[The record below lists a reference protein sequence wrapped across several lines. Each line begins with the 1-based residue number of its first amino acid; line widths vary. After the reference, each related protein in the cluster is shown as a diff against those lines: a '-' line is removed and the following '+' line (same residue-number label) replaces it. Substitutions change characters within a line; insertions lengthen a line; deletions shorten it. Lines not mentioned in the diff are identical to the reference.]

1 MTDITYT
8 TPPPMEYVINPE
20 LISSDANPYYISS
33 VSTVSDNYLHLLR
46 LNLPAWSS
54 SCYRTQYIR
63 IDLNYFFKTILKNFI
78 YSDIKNDN
86 SLEDLLKINPIAVRY
101 FTSDGIFFIERPP
114 FKATLRFH
122 PIKAAGV
129 TTKTTLIEKEVWIPW
144 QVYIVNYDIELGK
157 FTFKIYFHHKPID
170 SLDNDLSTAWLPNLF
185 GDAGV
190 CWGQDNNIIKEEIL
204 QNKTKT
210 NKNIFDIICSQYW
223 QGGWNADILPSL
235 YSIPTFLLPEFETK
249 NDEDYAIYTKA
260 SQNADKS
267 KVKNYMIR
275 QYVDHLNIWSQYS
288 LSDLLSLMSKYPPNA
303 SPKKL
308 SYLVEAVKAYDGT
321 YSYDG
326 ANSFGVLFD
335 QIFCHTHKYPNH
347 LFQAENV
354 SSNTYFSTELTDL
367 VNENNEPILLKHSTS
382 EKYLRELLFEQIQ
395 IHSDTAVSSKFL
407 GFMQEEELPF

>member
-1 MTDITYT
+1 MTNTSYT
-8 TPPPMEYVINPE
+8 TLPPVEYVINPE
-20 LISSDANPYYISS
+20 LSSSAGDPYYVSS
-33 VSTVSDNYLHLLR
+33 VSTVNANFLHLLR
-46 LNLPAWSS
+46 VNLPAWSN
-54 SCYRTQYIR
+54 SCYQTQYMR
-63 IDLNYFFKTILKNFI
+63 IDLNYFFNSIAKNFI

-86 SLEDLLKINPIAVRY
+86 SLEDLLRINPIAVRY

-122 PIKAAGV
+122 PIKASGV

-157 FTFKIYFHHKPID
+157 FIFKIYFHHKPID
-170 SLDNDLSTAWLPNLF
+170 SLDNNLSIAWLPNLF
-185 GDAGV
+185 GDGGV
-190 CWGQDNNIIKEEIL
+190 CWGQDNNIIKEEVL

-260 SQNADKS
+260 SQSADKS
-267 KVKNYMIR
+267 KLKNHMIR

-288 LSDLLSLMSKYPPNA
+288 LSDLLFLMSKYPANS

-308 SYLVEAVKAYDGT
+308 SFLIENAKAYDGA
-321 YSYDG
+321 YSYNG

-335 QIFCHTHKYPNH
+335 QIFCLTHKYPNH
-347 LFQAENV
+347 FFEKENL
-354 SSNTYFSTELTDL
+354 SLNTYFSTGLTDL
-367 VNENNEPILLKHSTS
+367 LDENNQPILLKQSINEEH
-382 EKYLRELLFEQIQ
+382 LRKLLFEQIQ
-395 IHSDTAVSSKFL
+395 INSNNATSLNFIDSI
-407 GFMQEEELPF
+407 QEQELPF